1 MINAKRISIIALVL
15 LVVGALGS
23 LLTFQSLNDSTSV
36 SEEET
41 FSDNNITDIEIS
53 ANNEEVEVMS
63 TEDRATKV
71 ELTGTSSEEIEN
83 YLSADVEDETLSI
96 ELKDKRLFDFFNFIG
111 TNLTLKVYL
120 PEKTYNSLQADIDN
134 GSFQVEQL
142 SINNVEGEVDNGH
155 FDMKDIAAAM
165 VNVEADNGAI
175 SLENIE
181 GKINGDVNN
190 GEIYLK
196 TNNLDHPL
204 TLESNNGDIEVETD
218 QEPTNAVFDIKTNNG
233 EATVFGSSNWNTVIG
248 NGDNQIKLTTN
259 NGNIN
264 VVK

>member
-1 MINAKRISIIALVL
+1 MINAKKIAIIALVL

-36 SEEET
+36 NEEKT
-41 FSDNNITDIEIS
+41 FSSNTITDIEIS
-53 ANNEEVEVMS
+53 ANNEEVEVIS
-63 TEDRATKV
+63 TADSTTKV

-83 YLSADVEDETLSI
+83 YLSANVEGETLSI
-96 ELKDKRLFDFFNFIG
+96 ELKDERLFDFFNFIG
-111 TNLTLKVYL
+111 TNLILKVYL
-120 PEKTYNSLQADIDN
+120 PETTYNSLQADIDN
-134 GSFQVEQL
+134 GSFQAEQL
-142 SINNVEGEVDNGH
+142 SINTIEAEVDNSH
-155 FDMKDIAAAM
+155 FEMKDIAAAM
-165 VNVEADNGAI
+165 VNVEADNGSI

-181 GKINGDVNN
+181 GKINGNVNN

-196 TNNLDHPL
+196 TNNLDRPL
-204 TLESNNGDIEVETD
+204 TLESDNGNIEIETD
-218 QEPTNAVFDIKTNNG
+218 QEPTNAIFDIKTDNG

-259 NGNIN
+259 NGNID